1 MSCMYPLRLLVS
13 AALCVMLHGLSAKT
27 GAVAEEDP
35 PGITG
40 GESHEELQLSGFGS
54 MWKIILE
61 SQKRRH
67 HTFVFY
73 KVVPHIS
80 S

>member
-54 MWKIILE
+54 M
-61 SQKRRH
+61 
-67 HTFVFY
+67 
-73 KVVPHIS
+73 
-80 S
+80 